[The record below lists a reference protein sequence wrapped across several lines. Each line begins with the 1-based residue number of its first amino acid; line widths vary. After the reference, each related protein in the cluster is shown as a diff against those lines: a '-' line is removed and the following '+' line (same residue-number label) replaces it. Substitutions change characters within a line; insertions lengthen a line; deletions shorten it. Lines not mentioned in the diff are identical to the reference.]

1 MFIVKYR
8 VAETLIMNRGE
19 LLRLLEF
26 TTLSIFTCVHTITM
40 APYSRWVHPSFRQ
53 TLMDACDEY
62 LQVLTMVTTKHDLSL
77 LPQWQKTSLT
87 LQRRR
92 TRLCQ
97 TTLRRLYL
105 CIYFSHNW

>member
-1 MFIVKYR
+1 

-19 LLRLLEF
+19 LLRLSEF

-62 LQVLTMVTTKHDLSL
+62 LQSTDRGNDKTRSKLITRVAKDITDIAKEKNEALPDDLEKVILMFLSL
-77 LPQWQKTSLT
+77 S
-87 LQRRR
+87 
-92 TRLCQ
+92 
-97 TTLRRLYL
+97 
-105 CIYFSHNW
+105 

>member
-1 MFIVKYR
+1 MFIVKYQ
-8 VAETLIMNRGE
+8 VAETLIMNRGK
-19 LLRLLEF
+19 LLQLLEF

-53 TLMDACDEY
+53 TLMDACMNSFK
-62 LQVLTMVTTKHDLSL
+62 VLTVVTTKHNLSL
-77 LPQWQKTSLT
+77 LPEWQKTSLT

-97 TTLRRLYL
+97 TTWRRLYL
-105 CIYFSHNW
+105 CFYFSHN